1 MPLAKGVLLVAIREH
16 LRLEFGDAALSRV
29 VQGLPGDL
37 RDPFRSAIPSGWYP
51 EELVPAVV
59 DSVLV
64 HACGG
69 NAQRLRPFVSE
80 ATREAVGTPFRM
92 LARMTSPEFVV
103 PLVPRLWAMHHDT
116 GEARLLVRHR
126 GRASLEHRRFPQLRD
141 SRYREVVG
149 VFVETVIA
157 LAGGQRVQVQCT
169 PGAEPIESM
178 RIDVAWA

>member
-1 MPLAKGVLLVAIREH
+1 MPLAKGVLFVAMREH

-59 DSVLV
+59 ESVFL
-64 HACGG
+64 HACAGS
-69 NAQRLRPFVSE
+69 AERLRPFVQE
-80 ATREAVGTPFRM
+80 ATRDSIGPAFRL

-103 PLVPRLWAMHHDT
+103 PLVPRLWSGQHDT

-126 GRASLEHRRFPQLRD
+126 GRASLELRRFPQLRD
-141 SRYREVVG
+141 ARYRDVVA
-149 VFVETVIA
+149 VLVETVVG
-157 LAGGQRVQVQCT
+157 LAGGAKVQVQCT
-169 PGAEPIESM
+169 PGAEPIESV
-178 RIDVAWA
+178 RIDAAWA